1 MGKKQKKYYAVIRG
15 FKPGIYDTWYGD
27 DGAEIQV
34 NGFSNPIYKG
44 FKSFGEAQEWLN
56 SFKSTH
62 DAEYKRPSSICS
74 SQVTYSEIEKSGAN
88 VIIYTDGG
96 SLGNPG
102 PGGFAAVI
110 IKGKGKKT
118 SEISGGFRLT
128 TNNRMELMACIEA
141 LENINSNSSVIL
153 YSDSKYVVDAIEKGW
168 VKRWQ
173 ANNWMRNKNEPAKNA
188 DLWNRLLDL
197 CDKHSIKFRW
207 IKGHANNPGN
217 EKCDQLAKRAAMSG
231 DLPEDEIFEKEYRK
245 KAKL

>member
-1 MGKKQKKYYAVIRG
+1 MGKKQKKYYAIIKG

-34 NGFSNPIYKG
+34 KGFSNPIYKG
-44 FKSFGEAQEWLN
+44 FKSFKEAQKWMN
-56 SFKSTH
+56 SL
-62 DAEYKRPSSICS
+62 EGNGEGIYKQTDSKYL
-74 SQVTYSEIEKSGAN
+74 SQVIYSGIENTGAN

-110 IKGKGKKT
+110 VKGENT

-128 TNNRMELMACIEA
+128 TNNRMELMACIAA

-153 YSDSKYVVDAIEKGW
+153 YSDSRYVVDAITKGW
-168 VKRWQ
+168 AKRWQ
-173 ANNWMRNKNEPAKNA
+173 ANNWMRNKTESAKNS
-188 DLWNRLLDL
+188 DLWKRLLNL
-197 CDKHSIKFRW
+197 CDPSSVDFKW

-217 EKCDQLAKRAAMSG
+217 EKCDKLAKQAAMSS
-231 DLPEDEIFEKEYRK
+231 DLPADKIFEKEYRK
-245 KAKL
+245 KLACK